1 MALIGGRMRCIL
13 DQVNY
18 LHVNRAGGGAAAAH
32 LEIMKGEG
40 KTVPLLAFK
49 RIT

>member
-1 MALIGGRMRCIL
+1 MRCIL
-13 DQVNY
+13 DHLNY
-18 LHVNRAGGGAAAAH
+18 LHVNRAGGGAAAADYKDN
-32 LEIMKGEG
+32 EAEG